1 MTWSAAIAR
10 VGDRCGVRLGPS
22 QWCDGKLVA
31 IDASPAWLDAPEGPG
46 WHWMRDPDGHL
57 YIVHL
62 YASADGLRTIH
73 GSDPVYMRR
82 QWQRVAPPREG

>member
-1 MTWSAAIAR
+1 MSRSIE
-10 VGDRCGVRLGPS
+10 CGQCRQKFEPS
-22 QWCDGKLVA
+22 EDLCGECLEAEQ
-31 IDASPAWLDAPEGPG
+31 PAPEWLDAPDGPG
-46 WHWMRDPDGHL
+46 WHWMRDPDGQL

-82 QWQRVAPPREG
+82 QWQRVAPPRGGAE

>member
-1 MTWSAAIAR
+1 MMAPLKCEICNAKSEDALSLS
-10 VGDRCGVRLGPS
+10 VCLRCAMPPPV
-22 QWCDGKLVA
+22 
-31 IDASPAWLDAPEGPG
+31 WLDAPDGPG
-46 WHWMRDPDGHL
+46 WHWMRDPDGQL

-62 YASADGLRTIH
+62 YDSADGLRTIH